1 MKSHRPRRR
10 KQAAQPA
17 RPGIVDGSAC
27 QPNMAS
33 VKAETSIGA
42 RVSEA
47 VEGVGVLDVEDGGLR
62 KEDA

>member
-1 MKSHRPRRR
+1 
-10 KQAAQPA
+10 
-17 RPGIVDGSAC
+17 
-27 QPNMAS
+27 MAS